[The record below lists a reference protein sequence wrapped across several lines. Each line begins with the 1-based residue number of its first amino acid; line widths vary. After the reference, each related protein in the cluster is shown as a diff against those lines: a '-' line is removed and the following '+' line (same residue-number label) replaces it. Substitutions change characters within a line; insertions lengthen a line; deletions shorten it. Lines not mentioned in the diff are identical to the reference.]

1 MLNNKPKAAISMC
14 IQFNHLRFSGYF
26 DMFFLNNLY
35 VILYIFILS
44 FGWPLSIV
52 VSSTVFCV
60 FCGASK
66 YHRARFR
73 VWCTFKPWK
82 KKHNFK
88 LCTLMHQNLLYDYY
102 ILRLYVSSKLFQGF
116 HSITHLCFC
125 VMLTR
130 VCASVHS
137 FNRTPISGLF
147 VNEWK
152 HHFHSLCIVINSF
165 LI

>member
-1 MLNNKPKAAISMC
+1 MHLIQPFAIHRLLWRVLFLLFFKTIFTWIC
-14 IQFNHLRFSGYF
+14 IYSFFPLVNHY
-26 DMFFLNNLY
+26 
-35 VILYIFILS
+35 LS
-44 FGWPLSIV
+44 LSIQQYFV
-52 VSSTVFCV
+52 YFVAHQNTI
-60 FCGASK
+60 GTI
-66 YHRARFR
+66 H
-73 VWCTFKPWK
+73 WCTFKPWK
-82 KKHNFK
+82 NNFK
-88 LCTLMHQNLLYDYY
+88 FCALMHQNLLYDYY

-125 VMLTR
+125 VMFTR